1 MFRSAILLAAFVA
14 LNTSYA
20 APSAGADASAAIPGV
35 TDITGNVSAALPDVM
50 GTVNNV
56 IDTASDT
63 VGGVVDTASEA
74 VNNVAG
80 AAGNIAGGLP
90 IAGPLLQQLLGTV
103 LGLLGAVLGIAH
115 QIPMPAASGSIQAS
129 T

>member
-1 MFRSAILLAAFVA
+1 MFRSAILLALFVA
-14 LNTSYA
+14 LNTCYA
-20 APSAGADASAAIPGV
+20 APSANAGASAAIPGV
-35 TDITGNVSAALPDVM
+35 AEITDNLGAALPDAM

-56 IDTASDT
+56 IDSASNT
-63 VGGVVDTASEA
+63 VGGVVNTASGV

-80 AAGNIAGGLP
+80 TAGNIAGGLP

-115 QIPMPAASGSIQAS
+115 QLPQPAGSSSVQAAI
-129 T
+129 